1 MCHTPERI
9 KIFWKNT
16 EMEQRTY
23 YVGVSVLEK
32 KNIDDLFKELI
43 EHKTTP
49 EELTVEM
56 VKSKLQTNDD
66 DFEYETNALVVSLKC
81 PLMSTRISLP
91 GRSTTCNHVQCFDL
105 KSYLYMNENKPM
117 WVCPVCSQKAT
128 YDTLQVD
135 GLFQKILRENSNVL
149 EVSFQQDG
157 SWTSTLNTSKQESG
171 YNSNDEAME
180 AMDTDEPEA
189 IVISLDSDCKWWL
202 SANTVEL
209 FYLIFDWF

>member
-1 MCHTPERI
+1 M
-9 KIFWKNT
+9 
-16 EMEQRTY
+16 
-23 YVGVSVLEK
+23 LEK

-43 EHKTTP
+43 EHRTTP
-49 EELTVEM
+49 EELTLEM

-66 DFEYETNALVVSLKC
+66 DFEYETNALLVSLKC
-81 PLMSTRISLP
+81 PLMATRISLP

-135 GLFQKILRENSNVL
+135 GLFQKILRENSDVL

-189 IVISLDSDCKWWL
+189 IVISLDSDCK
-202 SANTVEL
+202 
-209 FYLIFDWF
+209 